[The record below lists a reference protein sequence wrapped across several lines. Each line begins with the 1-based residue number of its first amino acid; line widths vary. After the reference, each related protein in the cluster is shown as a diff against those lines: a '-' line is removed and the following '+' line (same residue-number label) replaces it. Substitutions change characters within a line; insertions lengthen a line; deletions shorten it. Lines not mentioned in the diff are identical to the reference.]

1 MIMEKYHIER
11 NTVQET
17 LIIPLYGRKV
27 CSAKFPELFSDQE
40 SERIINML
48 DYDFSAKSKKMY
60 STAGL
65 YGALEVAQRQYDL
78 MCEVRDH
85 LKEHPG
91 AAVVNL
97 GCGLDAT
104 FRQLDNG
111 SCRGYNL
118 DFPDVIKIRNDLLP
132 AGDREKNIPC
142 DLNDTS
148 WFDEIDGTNG
158 AVFFAAGV
166 FYYFRTEDAIRLFDK
181 MAEHFPGGV
190 LVFDA
195 CNKRGVKLM
204 LKTWI
209 KEADIKD
216 VGAYFA
222 VKDAEKELLQ
232 KSIHFAEVSHKSYMR
247 GYRNIDKS
255 IRPLYRLLN
264 TMCDRLINMQIVKIR
279 FR

>member
-1 MIMEKYHIER
+1 MEKYHIER

-27 CSAKFPELFSDQE
+27 CSEKFPELFSDPE
-40 SERIINML
+40 SERIISML
-48 DYDFSAKSKKMY
+48 DYDYSEKSKKMY

-65 YGALEVAQRQYDL
+65 YGALEVAQRQYDP
-78 MCEVRDH
+78 MCEVRDY

-111 SCRGYNL
+111 SCLGYNL

-166 FYYFRTEDAIRLFDK
+166 FYYFRTEDAVWLFDK

-255 IRPLYRLLN
+255 VRPLYRLLN

>member
-27 CSAKFPELFSDQE
+27 CSEKFPELFSDPE
-40 SERIINML
+40 SERIISML
-48 DYDFSAKSKKMY
+48 DYDYSEKSKKMY

-65 YGALEVAQRQYDL
+65 YGALEVAQRQYDP
-78 MCEVRDH
+78 MCEVRDY

-166 FYYFRTEDAIRLFDK
+166 FYYFRIEDAVWLFDK

-255 IRPLYRLLN
+255 VRPLYRLLN

>member
-1 MIMEKYHIER
+1 MGKYHIER

-27 CSAKFPELFSDQE
+27 CSEKFPELFNDPE
-40 SERIINML
+40 SERIISML
-48 DYDFSAKSKKMY
+48 DYDFSEKGKKMY
-60 STAGL
+60 GTAGL

-78 MCEVRDH
+78 MCEVREYLKDH
-85 LKEHPG
+85 PR

-97 GCGLDAT
+97 GCGLDAA
-104 FRQLDNG
+104 FRQVDNG

-142 DLNDTS
+142 DLNDSS
-148 WFDEIDGTNG
+148 WFNEIDGTEG

-166 FYYFRTEDAIRLFDK
+166 FYYFRTEDVIRLFDK
-181 MAEHFPGGV
+181 MAEHFPGGI

-216 VGAYFA
+216 VRAYFA
-222 VKDAEKELLQ
+222 VKDAEKELLPR
-232 KSIHFAEVSHKSYMR
+232 SSHFAEVSRKSYMR

-264 TMCDRLINMQIVKIR
+264 TLCDRLINMQIVKIR

>member
-1 MIMEKYHIER
+1 MEKYHIER

-27 CSAKFPELFSDQE
+27 CSEKFPELFSDPE
-40 SERIINML
+40 SERIISML
-48 DYDFSAKSKKMY
+48 DYDFSEKSKKMY

-78 MCEVRDH
+78 RCEVRDY

-111 SCRGYNL
+111 SCLGYNL
-118 DFPDVIKIRNDLLP
+118 DFPDVIKIRNDLLL

-166 FYYFRTEDAIRLFDK
+166 FYYFRIEDAVWLFDK

-255 IRPLYRLLN
+255 VRPLYRLLN

>member
-1 MIMEKYHIER
+1 MEKYHIER

-27 CSAKFPELFSDQE
+27 CSEKFPELFSDPE
-40 SERIINML
+40 SERIISML
-48 DYDFSAKSKKMY
+48 DYDFSEKSKKMY

-78 MCEVRDH
+78 MCEVRDY

-111 SCRGYNL
+111 SCLGYNL

-166 FYYFRTEDAIRLFDK
+166 FYYFRIEDAVWLFDK

-232 KSIHFAEVSHKSYMR
+232 KSSHFAEVSHKSYMR

>member
-27 CSAKFPELFSDQE
+27 CSEKFPELFSDPE
-40 SERIINML
+40 SERIISML
-48 DYDFSAKSKKMY
+48 DYDYSEKSKKMY

-65 YGALEVAQRQYDL
+65 YGALEVAQRQYDP
-78 MCEVRDH
+78 MCEVRDY

-166 FYYFRTEDAIRLFDK
+166 FYYFRTEDAVRLFDK

-190 LVFDA
+190 LVFDT

-232 KSIHFAEVSHKSYMR
+232 KSSHFAEVSHKSYTR

-255 IRPLYRLLN
+255 VRPLYRLLN

>member
-27 CSAKFPELFSDQE
+27 CSAKFPELFSDPE

-148 WFDEIDGTNG
+148 WFDEINGTNG

-232 KSIHFAEVSHKSYMR
+232 KSSHFAEVSHKSYMR

>member
-27 CSAKFPELFSDQE
+27 CSAKFPELFSDPE
-40 SERIINML
+40 SERIISML
-48 DYDFSAKSKKMY
+48 DYDFSEKSKKMY

-232 KSIHFAEVSHKSYMR
+232 KSSHFAEVSHKSYMR

>member
-27 CSAKFPELFSDQE
+27 CSAKFPELFSDPE

-78 MCEVRDH
+78 MCEVSDY

-232 KSIHFAEVSHKSYMR
+232 KSSHFAEVSHKSYMR

>member
-1 MIMEKYHIER
+1 MEKYHIEK

-27 CSAKFPELFSDQE
+27 CSEKFPELFSDPE
-40 SERIINML
+40 SERISSML
-48 DYDFSAKSKKMY
+48 DYDFSHKGKKMY
-60 STAGL
+60 GTAGL

-78 MCEVRDH
+78 MCEVREYLKDH
-85 LKEHPG
+85 PR

-104 FRQLDNG
+104 FRQVDNG
-111 SCRGYNL
+111 LCRGYNL

-132 AGDREKNIPC
+132 AGEREKNIPC
-142 DLNDTS
+142 DLNNTS
-148 WFDEIDGTNG
+148 WFNEIDGTEG

-166 FYYFRTEDAIRLFDK
+166 FYYFETEDAVGLFDK
-181 MAEHFPGGV
+181 MAEHFPDGV
-190 LVFDA
+190 LVFDT

-209 KEADIKD
+209 KEANIKD

-222 VKDAEKELLQ
+222 VKDAEKELLHR
-232 KSIHFAEVSHKSYMR
+232 SGHFAEVSHKSYMR

-264 TMCDRLINMQIVKIR
+264 TLCDRLINMQIVKIR

>member
-1 MIMEKYHIER
+1 MMSKISLRHI
-11 NTVQET
+11 
-17 LIIPLYGRKV
+17 
-27 CSAKFPELFSDQE
+27 C
-40 SERIINML
+40 
-48 DYDFSAKSKKMY
+48 
-60 STAGL
+60 TAGL

-232 KSIHFAEVSHKSYMR
+232 KSSHFAEVSHKSYMR

-255 IRPLYRLLN
+255 VRPLYRLLN

>member
-27 CSAKFPELFSDQE
+27 CSEKFPELFSDPE
-40 SERIINML
+40 SERIISML
-48 DYDFSAKSKKMY
+48 DYDFSEKSKKMY

-78 MCEVRDH
+78 MCEVRDY

-111 SCRGYNL
+111 SCLGYNL

-166 FYYFRTEDAIRLFDK
+166 FYYFRTEDAVWLFDK

-255 IRPLYRLLN
+255 VRPLYRLLN

>member
-1 MIMEKYHIER
+1 MEKYHIER

-27 CSAKFPELFSDQE
+27 CSAKFPELFSDPE

-148 WFDEIDGTNG
+148 WFDEINGTNG

-232 KSIHFAEVSHKSYMR
+232 KSSHFAEVSHKSYMR

>member
-27 CSAKFPELFSDQE
+27 CSAKFPELFSDPE

-232 KSIHFAEVSHKSYMR
+232 KSSHFAEVSHKSYMR

>member
-1 MIMEKYHIER
+1 MEKYHIER

-27 CSAKFPELFSDQE
+27 CSAKFPELFSDPE

-78 MCEVRDH
+78 MCEVRDY

-166 FYYFRTEDAIRLFDK
+166 FYYFRTEDAVRLFDK

-232 KSIHFAEVSHKSYMR
+232 KSSHFAEVSHKSYMR

>member
-166 FYYFRTEDAIRLFDK
+166 FYYFRTEDAVWLFDK

-222 VKDAEKELLQ
+222 VKDAEKELLPG
-232 KSIHFAEVSHKSYMR
+232 SNHFAEVSHKSYMR

-255 IRPLYRLLN
+255 VRPLYRLLN

>member
-27 CSAKFPELFSDQE
+27 CSEKFPELFSDPE

-78 MCEVRDH
+78 MCEVRDY

-232 KSIHFAEVSHKSYMR
+232 KSSHFAEVSHKSYMR

>member
-1 MIMEKYHIER
+1 MEKYHIER

-27 CSAKFPELFSDQE
+27 CSAKFPELFSDPE

-232 KSIHFAEVSHKSYMR
+232 KSSHFAEVSHKSYMR

>member
-1 MIMEKYHIER
+1 MEKYHIER

-27 CSAKFPELFSDQE
+27 CSEKFPELFSDPE

-232 KSIHFAEVSHKSYMR
+232 KSSHFAEVSHKSYMR

>member
-1 MIMEKYHIER
+1 MGKYHIER

-27 CSAKFPELFSDQE
+27 CSEKFPEFFSDPD
-40 SERIINML
+40 SERIISML
-48 DYDFSAKSKKMY
+48 DYDFSDKGKKMY
-60 STAGL
+60 GIAGL

-78 MCEVRDH
+78 MCEVREYLKDH
-85 LKEHPG
+85 PR
-91 AAVVNL
+91 AAVINL

-104 FRQLDNG
+104 FRQVDNG
-111 SCRGYNL
+111 LCRGYNL

-132 AGDREKNIPC
+132 AGEREKNIAC
-142 DLNDTS
+142 DLNDES
-148 WFDEIDGTNG
+148 WFDEIDGSEG

-166 FYYFRTEDAIRLFDK
+166 FYYFQTEDAIRLFDK
-181 MAEHFPGGV
+181 MAERFPGGI

-222 VKDAEKELLQ
+222 VKNAEKELLPR
-232 KSIHFAEVSHKSYMR
+232 SSRFAQVSYKSYMR

-264 TMCDRLINMQIVKIR
+264 TMCDQLIDMQIVKIR

>member
-1 MIMEKYHIER
+1 MEKYHIER

-27 CSAKFPELFSDQE
+27 CSEKFPELFSDPE

-232 KSIHFAEVSHKSYMR
+232 KSSHFAEVSHKSYMR

-255 IRPLYRLLN
+255 VRPLYRLLN

>member
-27 CSAKFPELFSDQE
+27 CSEKFPELFSDPE

-232 KSIHFAEVSHKSYMR
+232 KSSHFAEVSHKSYMR

>member
-1 MIMEKYHIER
+1 MEKYHIER

-27 CSAKFPELFSDQE
+27 CSEKFPELFSDPE
-40 SERIINML
+40 SERIISML
-48 DYDFSAKSKKMY
+48 DYDFSEKSKKMY
-60 STAGL
+60 GTAGL

-232 KSIHFAEVSHKSYMR
+232 KSSHFAEVSHKSYMR

-255 IRPLYRLLN
+255 SRPLYRLLN

>member
-27 CSAKFPELFSDQE
+27 CSAKFPELFSDPE
-40 SERIINML
+40 SERIISML
-48 DYDFSAKSKKMY
+48 DYDFSDKEKKMY
-60 STAGL
+60 SAAGL

-78 MCEVRDH
+78 MCEVRDY
-85 LKEHPG
+85 LKEHPR

-104 FRQLDNG
+104 FRQVNNG

-132 AGDREKNIPC
+132 AGDREKNISC

-148 WFDEIDGTNG
+148 WFNEIDGTYG
-158 AVFFAAGV
+158 AIFFAAGV
-166 FYYFRTEDAIRLFDK
+166 FYYFRTEDTIRLFDK

-195 CNKRGVKLM
+195 CNKHGVKLM

-222 VKDAEKELLQ
+222 VKDAKNELLPG
-232 KSIHFAEVSHKSYMR
+232 SSHFAEVSHKSYMR

>member
-1 MIMEKYHIER
+1 MEKYHIER

-27 CSAKFPELFSDQE
+27 CSEKFPELFSDPE
-40 SERIINML
+40 SERIISML
-48 DYDFSAKSKKMY
+48 DYDFSEKSKKMY

-78 MCEVRDH
+78 MCEVRDY

-111 SCRGYNL
+111 SCLGYNL

-166 FYYFRTEDAIRLFDK
+166 FYYFRIEDAVWLFDK

-255 IRPLYRLLN
+255 VRPLYRLLN

>member
-1 MIMEKYHIER
+1 MEKYHIER

-27 CSAKFPELFSDQE
+27 CSEKFPELFSDPE
-40 SERIINML
+40 SEHIISML
-48 DYDFSAKSKKMY
+48 DYDFSDKGNKMY

-78 MCEVRDH
+78 MCEVRDY
-85 LKEHPG
+85 LKEHPR

-104 FRQLDNG
+104 FRQVNNG

-132 AGDREKNIPC
+132 ARDREKNISC

-148 WFDEIDGTNG
+148 WFNEIDGTNG

-166 FYYFRTEDAIRLFDK
+166 FYYFRTADAIRLFDK

-195 CNKRGVKLM
+195 CNKHGVKLM

-222 VKDAEKELLQ
+222 VKDAEKELLPG
-232 KSIHFAEVSHKSYMR
+232 SSHFAEVSHKSYMR

>member
-1 MIMEKYHIER
+1 MEKYHIER

-27 CSAKFPELFSDQE
+27 CSEKFPELFSDPE
-40 SERIINML
+40 SERIISML

-78 MCEVRDH
+78 MCEVRDY

-190 LVFDA
+190 LVFDT

-232 KSIHFAEVSHKSYMR
+232 KSSHFAEVSHKSYMR

>member
-1 MIMEKYHIER
+1 MEKYHIER

-27 CSAKFPELFSDQE
+27 CSEKFPELFSDPE

-78 MCEVRDH
+78 MCEVRDY

-232 KSIHFAEVSHKSYMR
+232 KSSHFAEVSHKSYMR